1 MRRQISFIAVLLF
14 TSVFGFAQ
22 TVEDF
27 KVKTLGAANNNYRK
41 SPKRV
46 LIADFQVQFQTALNL
61 EDEKKGGKMWR
72 KGIKGD
78 AKAALTL
85 ILEGLEGDK
94 LQALSDQLYEQYV
107 ADLKAQGFEIAP
119 IEELWNH
126 DVYAKN
132 REKRWE
138 LKSGNG
144 PEQGNEYGMILTR
157 PSSQQFVVAQRQVNK
172 EKGSPI
178 TQIGDYEA
186 STERKLGLKKND
198 FIYNKVVIVVSAFDN
213 ALSET
218 ARALNRHT
226 GYAQVKAETNFK
238 IGEKSFNRFNLGTM
252 VVSKGIEVADV
263 LEKQKFD
270 ASQAAERDRN
280 GTEIGILRVWEVEN
294 RADINAAIVKC
305 DPDLYAKGTLLG
317 AEAFLKA
324 TMQAMVDKS
333 N

>member
-1 MRRQISFIAVLLF
+1 MRRQISLIAVLLF

-27 KVKTLGAANNNYRK
+27 KVKTLGPANLNFRK

-72 KGIKGD
+72 GGIKGD

-85 ILEGLEGDK
+85 VLDGLDPDK
-94 LQALSDQLYEQYV
+94 LQELTDQLYAQYV

-126 DVYAKN
+126 DVYQKS

-138 LKSGNG
+138 LKSGSG
-144 PEQGNEYGMILTR
+144 PEQGNEFGMILTR
-157 PSSQQFVVAQRQVNK
+157 PSTQQFVVAQRQVDG
-172 EKGSPI
+172 EKGTPFS
-178 TQIGDYEA
+178 QLADYEA
-186 STERKLGLKKND
+186 GTERKLNMKKND
-198 FIYNKVVIVVSAFDN
+198 FIFNKVVIVVSAFEN

-218 ARALNRHT
+218 ARALNRHA

-238 IGEKSFNRFNLGTM
+238 ISEESVNRFNIGTM
-252 VVSKGIEVADV
+252 MVKNGVEVADV

-270 ASQAAERDRN
+270 ASQGADTDRR
-280 GTEIGILRVWEVEN
+280 GTEMGVLRVWRVEN
-294 RADINAAIVKC
+294 QEEINAAVVKC
-305 DPDLYAKGTLLG
+305 NPELYAKGSVLG
-317 AEAFLKA
+317 AQAFLKA
-324 TMQAMVDKS
+324 TMEAMVKKA